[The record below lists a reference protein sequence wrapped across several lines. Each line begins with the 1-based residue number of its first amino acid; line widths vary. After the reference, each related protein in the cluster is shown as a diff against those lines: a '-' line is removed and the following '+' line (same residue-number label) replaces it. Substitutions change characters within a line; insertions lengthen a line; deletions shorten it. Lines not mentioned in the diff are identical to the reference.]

1 MEFLVLKSNDAVKK
15 VIRVIFFLFVGLFLI
30 VRFYSAVEEDYSASP
45 SEIVEDDYYTA
56 DTLQNE
62 IKLMHHRSWKD
73 FDDTPRSLQYSFSSV
88 SANAS
93 SDFRNSVDV
102 LFDGREKVFWKD
114 LYFELYDH
122 DQLELGVIQDSIR
135 SLALRDNI
143 VDPDLAYSV
152 VSFVQD
158 IPYNYIISTDSCSTH
173 SDHPCI
179 PMQRYGVLSPVE
191 FLYSLSGD
199 CDTRTVLLFTLLKKL
214 GYDPIIVN
222 SAQYRHSMLAVD
234 VPTEGDYFIHNGR
247 KFYFWETTATGW
259 LPGMLPPD
267 MNNTDYWT
275 VILDYEFQTDPTRDY

>member
-1 MEFLVLKSNDAVKK
+1 MKK
-15 VIRVIFFLFVGLFLI
+15 VFRILFFLFVGLFLI

-62 IKLMHHRSWKD
+62 IKLLHHRNWKD

-88 SANAS
+88 SAKAS
-93 SDFRNSVDV
+93 SEFRNSVDV
-102 LFDGREKVFWKD
+102 LFDGSEKVFWKD
-114 LYFELYDH
+114 LYFDLYDH
-122 DQLELGVIQDSIR
+122 DQPELGVIQDSIR

-143 VDPDLAYSV
+143 ADPDLIYSV

-158 IPYNYIISTDSCSTH
+158 IPYNYIISTDSCFTH
-173 SDHPCI
+173 SDHPCV
-179 PMQRYGVLSPVE
+179 PLQRYGVLSPIE

-214 GYDPIIVN
+214 GFDPIIVN

-275 VILDYEFQTDPTRDY
+275 IILDYEFQTDPTRDY

>member
-1 MEFLVLKSNDAVKK
+1 MKK
-15 VIRVIFFLFVGLFLI
+15 VFRIIFFLFVGLFLI

-62 IKLMHHRSWKD
+62 IKLMHTRNWRD

-114 LYFELYDH
+114 LYFDLYDH
-122 DQLELGVIQDSIR
+122 DQSELNSIQDSIR
-135 SLALRDNI
+135 LIARRGNI
-143 VDPDLAYSV
+143 QNADLIYSV

-158 IPYNYIISTDSCSTH
+158 IPYHYIISTDSCSTH
-173 SDHPCI
+173 SDHPCV
-179 PMQRYGVLSPVE
+179 PLQRYGILSPVE

-199 CDTRTVLLFTLLKKL
+199 CDTRTVLLFTLLKNL

-234 VPTEGDYFIHNGR
+234 VPTEGDYFIHKGR

-267 MNNTDYWT
+267 MNNIDYWT
-275 VILDYEFQTDPTRDY
+275 IILDYEFQTDPTRNY